1 LMMVVEDNTL
11 SLADL
16 TPKLSSYLTDK
27 QNLKTKVILCL
38 KLENIVMLMEG
49 FKHKHAENSQ
59 MKVGKKTMVA
69 TVTLR
74 NTAMSVAMRD

>member
-1 LMMVVEDNTL
+1 MLVEYNTL

-27 QNLKTKVILCL
+27 QNGKMTMVLCL

-49 FKHKHAENSQ
+49 FKHKHAENYQ
-59 MKVGKKTMVA
+59 EKVIKNTMA

-74 NTAMSVAMRD
+74 KTALSVAMRE